1 MSRLARRAIKG
12 GAVIDIKGRVVLVT
26 GAGSGIGR
34 ASALAFARAGA
45 AAVVVVDID
54 GEAAEAAA
62 ASVEALGARAAALVV
77 DVGDPGLLAGAFAR
91 AAQRFG
97 PLDIVHNNAG
107 IVGGQPSWPDTPAAR
122 VSAMIA
128 VNLGGVIHG
137 TRLAVEAMRGRGGA
151 VVNTSSTTALNPL
164 PFDAVYAATKAGI
177 LHFTRS
183 CAAMSASHGVRVNA
197 VCPGITDTPMIA
209 KTGDG
214 SQPAEWLSAVLATRP
229 VAAPEDVAAA
239 VVALAAD
246 ETKAGEYVV
255 VEGKGAP

>member
-1 MSRLARRAIKG
+1 M
-12 GAVIDIKGRVVLVT
+12 DIRGRVVLVT

-34 ASALAFARAGA
+34 ATALAFARAGA
-45 AAVVVVDID
+45 AAVAVLDLD
-54 GEAAEAAA
+54 REAAEAVAA
-62 ASVEALGARAAALVV
+62 AVEVVGPRAAAWVV
-77 DVGDPGLLAGAFAR
+77 DVGDPALLARAFANV
-91 AAQRFG
+91 AERFG

-107 IVGGQPSWPDTPAAR
+107 IVGGEPEWPDTPAER

-137 TRLAVEAMRGRGGA
+137 TRLACDAMRGRGGA

-183 CAAMSASHGVRVNA
+183 CAAMAANLGVRVNA
-197 VCPGITDTPMIA
+197 VCPGITDTPIIA

-214 SQPAEWLSAVLATRP
+214 THPAPWLSGALATRP
-229 VAAPEDVAAA
+229 MASPEDVAAA
-239 VVALAAD
+239 VVALAVD
-246 ETKAGEYVV
+246 DTKAGDYVI
-255 VEGKGAP
+255 VEGKPRDEV